1 MFFKKK
7 EPEGMATLGK
17 GFIPSERVKELFSKG
32 FTEAD
37 IIDIL
42 RKEGFSAD
50 EIDKGLTYALKAGVT
65 ENKPATPTFPPR
77 GDTMTALPTLEE
89 IRPEMPAVPETSLP
103 AEYYSPESYST
114 EEYIEYVVSE
124 RMGDLERRIEEF
136 YRMYEVLGNRIE
148 KINTQLGSLIER
160 PEEKQLLM
168 EKLEEFKDSIEDAS
182 IRLTSLENA
191 FKEILPAL
199 IESVRALSD
208 LVQRQKERK
217 KEA

>member
-1 MFFKKK
+1 MVFFKKK
-7 EPEGMATLGK
+7 GPEKITSLGK

-65 ENKPATPTFPPR
+65 EAKPATPTFPPR
-77 GDTMTALPTLEE
+77 GGTMTALPTLEE
-89 IRPEMPAVPETSLP
+89 IKPEMPAVPETSLP
-103 AEYYSPESYST
+103 GEYYSPDTYST
-114 EEYIEYVVSE
+114 EEYIEYVVNE
-124 RMGDLERRIEEF
+124 RMSELDRRIEEF

-148 KINTQLGSLIER
+148 KINTQLGSLVQR

-168 EKLEEFKDSIEDAS
+168 EKLEEFKDSIEDVN
-182 IRLTSLENA
+182 IRLSGLENA

-208 LVQRQKERK
+208 LVQKVK